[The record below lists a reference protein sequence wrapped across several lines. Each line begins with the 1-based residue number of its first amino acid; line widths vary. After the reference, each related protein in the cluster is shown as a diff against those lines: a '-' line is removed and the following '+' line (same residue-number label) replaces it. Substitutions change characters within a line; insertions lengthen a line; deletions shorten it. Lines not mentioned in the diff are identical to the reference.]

1 MRMPAVLLLLLLAS
15 ACGKSSDHNSP
26 TVARPPV
33 VTPPT
38 VRPEEFS
45 QIAELKPTMYYVPQE
60 DAIKCEGRYRSVEY
74 TGAEKSNVLDPEG
87 RVLATVCTRFLKTL
101 DMEGTGILKDRG
113 AGKVTVNFAARVD
126 GEIRY
131 RAVKRCIYGEGIRP
145 DLCLLPYHTIAADN
159 KVHKI
164 NEIIYIPRAEGIV
177 LPDGTLHEGYFIV
190 RDTGGAFDGIGAQR
204 IDLFTGLE
212 PDINNVFSRA
222 GFNHNTPMEAFKVN
236 GESAEIIRERLQARF
251 GDIY

>member
-1 MRMPAVLLLLLLAS
+1 MRTASALLFLLLVC
-15 ACGKSSDHNSP
+15 ACGKSGTDSTP

-33 VTPPT
+33 ITPPD
-38 VRPEEFS
+38 VRPEEVS

-60 DAIKCEGRYRSVEY
+60 DLVKCEGRYRSVEY
-74 TGAEKSNVLDPEG
+74 SGTETSAVLDPEG

-113 AGKVTVNFAARVD
+113 AGRITVNFAARVE
-126 GEIRY
+126 GQIRY
-131 RAVKRCIYGEGIRP
+131 RAVGRCRYGEGVQR

-164 NEIIYIPRAEGIV
+164 NEIIFVPRAEGIQ
-177 LPDGTLHEGYFIV
+177 LPDGSLHEGYFIV

-204 IDLFTGLE
+204 VDLFTGLD
-212 PDINNVFSRA
+212 PDNNNAFSRA
-222 GFNHNTPMEAFKVN
+222 GFNHNTPLEAFKVK
-236 GESAEIIRERLQARF
+236 GDSAEMIRKRLQARF
-251 GDIY
+251 SEIY